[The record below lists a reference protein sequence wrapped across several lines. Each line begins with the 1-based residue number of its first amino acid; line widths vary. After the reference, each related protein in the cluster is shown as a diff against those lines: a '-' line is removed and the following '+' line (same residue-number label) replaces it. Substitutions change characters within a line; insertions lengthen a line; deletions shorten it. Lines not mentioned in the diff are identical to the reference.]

1 MSVSSSFYSVY
12 TETESGE
19 ITPQS
24 HIPNKWQS
32 QGLKLNLS
40 DCITPRQEKED
51 PHQKLNAKT
60 VVPREKQALYLKE
73 FIVYK
78 KKKKN

>member
-24 HIPNKWQS
+24 HIPSKWQS

-51 PHQKLNAKT
+51 PPPEAECQNCGSK
-60 VVPREKQALYLKE
+60 REASP
-73 FIVYK
+73 IP
-78 KKKKN
+78 